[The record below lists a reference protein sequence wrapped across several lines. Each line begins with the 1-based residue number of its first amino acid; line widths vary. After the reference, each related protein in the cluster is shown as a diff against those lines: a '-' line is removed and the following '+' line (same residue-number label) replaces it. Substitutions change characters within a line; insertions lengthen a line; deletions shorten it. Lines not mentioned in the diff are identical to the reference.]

1 MKRLALT
8 VLLALAP
15 GLAQVNVPNPAL
27 EKPVIHDLSEEAF
40 YKFFGELHEILLFG
54 PDLAVPFELL
64 SGKDLTVIAGR
75 DDPPAWLDRARRVAR
90 VHAYLLPGRIPRGSF
105 MVADDRYL
113 IQREEGVWRVVES
126 VAVALITKAYLS
138 KMLQV
143 LKQGGVY

>member
-1 MKRLALT
+1 MKRLA
-8 VLLALAP
+8 VIVFLALSPA
-15 GLAQVNVPNPAL
+15 LAQVNVPNPAL
-27 EKPVIHDLSEEAF
+27 EKPVIHDLGEEAF

-54 PDLAVPFELL
+54 PDLAVPLEL
-64 SGKDLTVIAGR
+64 DLTVIAGR

-90 VHAYLLPGRIPRGSF
+90 VHVYLLPGRIPRGSF